1 MSKILDR
8 IARIT
13 GGFGSA
19 NGEGASRS
27 AKTHDIEMSMHELQ
41 DWMKDNGLNVIPETM
56 GRGFV
61 VSTAHVT
68 GIDPEDERF
77 AGDYIGVNEA
87 GETKYRIHSGASD
100 HHEAT
105 YEIFEKL
112 SYNRAAGETPVN
124 INSRTGEVQRIPR
137 DSDIEVLGDF
147 GGTRVAGVAF
157 KGVEQPVVVKPADPA
172 LMANEFY

>member
-1 MSKILDR
+1 MSKLLDR

-27 AKTHDIEMSMHELQ
+27 ARTQDMNMSMHDLQ
-41 DWMKDNGLNVIPETM
+41 GWMNENGLNVTPEPM

-77 AGDYIGVNEA
+77 AGDYLGVNEA
-87 GETKYRIHSGASD
+87 GETKYRIHSGASY

-105 YEIFEKL
+105 YEIFEKI

-137 DSDIEVLGDF
+137 DSDIEVIGNF

-157 KGVEQPVVVKPADPA
+157 KGVSKPVELKPADPELQA
-172 LMANEFY
+172 HEFY